1 MKYLV
6 FRENAK
12 RLLYENDSLQQ
23 QVSQTEKDTIEVI
36 SFLKQ
41 EDMKKDEQVS
51 KLTQT
56 LKDLKREARKERQA
70 LVSLVSIWIGQS

>member
-1 MKYLV
+1 MI

-12 RLLYENDSLQQ
+12 KLLYENDSLQQ
-23 QVSQTEKDTIEVI
+23 QVSQTERDTIEVI

-41 EDMKKDEQVS
+41 EDMKKDEQVA
-51 KLTQT
+51 KLNQA

-70 LVSLVSIWIGQS
+70 LVSLVIIY

>member
-70 LVSLVSIWIGQS
+70 LVSLVSIWIDQS